1 MQYETIVFQLIYKN
15 FTIKLIHKFQ
25 IISLVVILSFYSLFW
40 VFIYIITNTIIFML
54 SLSTKKEIYMTELL
68 LKIFI
73 KDYKNVKD
81 SNVRGKYGSLGFIFG
96 MITNFIMFIAKII
109 IGLFT
114 GSISIIADAVNNLG
128 DLGTSSISLFGNK
141 ISSKPADKDHPYG
154 HHRMEYITSL
164 IFGVIVLALG
174 INVVIEGITS
184 IISPSESYT
193 YFPWVTIIIL
203 AIAILIKLI
212 QAFLY
217 KSLGKRINS
226 MPLKAAA
233 VDSRNDV
240 IATIFVIGG
249 IIISYFT
256 GFTQID
262 GIFAILVALLV
273 IYSGIDI
280 LIQAADILIGEAPE
294 AEILKQFIAL
304 LESSPEVMGV
314 HDIQM
319 HCYGPNAT
327 FSSAHVE
334 VDGSKDIFL
343 LHDAVD
349 NLESKC
355 LSILKINT
363 VLHMDPIKVN
373 DPETERCKKIV
384 RKSLEEIN
392 PKLTFH
398 DFRIVSG
405 PTHINAVFDIVVP
418 FDEKKSKQEILCSLA
433 AIIKSKDPKLIPVVT
448 CDDEYTS
455 LMSESDK

>member
-1 MQYETIVFQLIYKN
+1 
-15 FTIKLIHKFQ
+15 
-25 IISLVVILSFYSLFW
+25 
-40 VFIYIITNTIIFML
+40 ML

-73 KDYKNVKD
+73 KDYKNVQD
-81 SNVRGKYGSLGFIFG
+81 SKIRMKYGSLGSIFG
-96 MITNFIMFIAKII
+96 IITNFAMFVAKII

-114 GSISIIADAVNNLG
+114 GSISIIADAINNLG
-128 DLGTSSISLFGNK
+128 DLGTSSITLFGYK
-141 ISSKPADKDHPYG
+141 LSSKPADKDHPYG
-154 HHRMEYITSL
+154 HHRMEYIISL
-164 IFGVIVLALG
+164 IIAVIILALG
-174 INVVIEGITS
+174 INIVIQGISS
-184 IISPSESYT
+184 ILYPSDLYVT
-193 YFPWVTIIIL
+193 FPWVTVIIL
-203 AIAILIKLI
+203 SVAILIKLM
-212 QAFLY
+212 QSLLY
-217 KSLGKRINS
+217 NSLGKRINS
-226 MPLKAAA
+226 MPLKAVAM
-233 VDSRNDV
+233 DSRNDV
-240 IATIFVIGG
+240 ISTIFVIGG

-262 GIFAILVALLV
+262 GIFAIVVASLI

-294 AEILKQFIAL
+294 KEIVKQFIAL
-304 LESSPEVMGV
+304 LESAPEVLGV

-349 NLESKC
+349 NLESRC

-373 DPETERCKKIV
+373 DPETDRCKKII
-384 RKSLEEIN
+384 RESLEEIN
-392 PKLTFH
+392 PQLTFH

-405 PTHINAVFDIVVP
+405 PSHINTVFDIVVP
-418 FDEKKSKQEILCSLA
+418 FEETRTKKEILSTLNS
-433 AIIKSKDPKLIPVVT
+433 IVKSKDPRIIPVVT
-448 CDDEYTS
+448 CDDEYTC